1 VAVPYA
7 DGSAILT
14 PSRPQRTGFKTQ
26 FFDKINYQS
35 LKNMYIPAKNHLSSV
50 EQLE

>member
-1 VAVPYA
+1 VAVPSP

-14 PSRPQRTGFKTQ
+14 QSRLKRRGFSTQ
-26 FFDKINYQS
+26 IFAQINYQS
-35 LKNMYIPAKNHLSSV
+35 LKYMYIPAKNHLSSV

>member
-1 VAVPYA
+1 VAVPYP

-14 PSRPQRTGFKTQ
+14 QSPLKRTGFKTQ

-35 LKNMYIPAKNHLSSV
+35 LKYMSIPAKNHLSSV